1 MSGGGNGYGARMPE
15 TIEVD
20 MPRHGLA
27 ADLTEA
33 LAAHGLDAVVLDD
46 GERCALRVGFAGSIE
61 ERLVAEVTRAIESW
75 LGERELPLVVQQ
87 ANGGCVVRPPG
98 D

>member
-1 MSGGGNGYGARMPE
+1 
-15 TIEVD
+15 
-20 MPRHGLA
+20 MPRRGLA
-27 ADLTEA
+27 ADLTQA
-33 LAAHGLDAVVLDD
+33 LAEHGLEAVVVDD
-46 GERCALRVGFAGSIE
+46 GDRCALRVGFAGSVE
-61 ERLVAEVTRAIESW
+61 ERLVAEVARAIESW